1 MKLSEWSQQHEYLRT
16 EVGGISIESPLL
28 VVNDA
33 TIGYGGP
40 LVTGIELEVGAGEII
55 AILGPSGSG
64 KTTLLRTIAGLVRP
78 ISGSITTTVR
88 KRGGLGYI
96 PQRLGLVRHGSVGH
110 NVDLGAMAGTP
121 RTFQWWA
128 ERRARVKQAVE
139 DVGISEKIREPVRR
153 LSGGQQRRVATA
165 RALAQRPELILADEF
180 LGELDEEN
188 VQVVLDA
195 VRSLVE
201 TGSSVIMVEHIET
214 RAIELSDRVWRIIDG
229 SLVEEVPT

>member
-1 MKLSEWSQQHEYLRT
+1 MDRYFQL
-16 EVGGISIESPLL
+16 GGMVMSTPLL
-28 VVNDA
+28 VLDDLTV
-33 TIGYGGP
+33 GYGEP
-40 LVTGIELEVGAGEII
+40 LVRAIHLHVQPGEII

-78 ISGSITTTVR
+78 MSGVITTTVR

-110 NVDLGAMAGTP
+110 NVNLGAMVGTP
-121 RTFQWWA
+121 RSLRWWT

-139 DVGISEKIREPVRR
+139 VVGIAEKMREPVRR

-165 RALAQRPELILADEF
+165 RTLAQRPELILADEF
-180 LGELDEEN
+180 LGELDEGN
-188 VQVVLDA
+188 VQVVVDA

-201 TGSSVIMVEHIET
+201 TGSSMIMVEHIE
-214 RAIELSDRVWRIIDG
+214 DRGANAGRH
-229 SLVEEVPT
+229 

>member
-1 MKLSEWSQQHEYLRT
+1 MST
-16 EVGGISIESPLL
+16 PLL
-28 VVNDA
+28 ALENLTV
-33 TIGYGGP
+33 GYNEP
-40 LVTGIELEVGAGEII
+40 LVREIQLRVQPGEII

-64 KTTLLRTIAGLVRP
+64 KTTLLRTIAGLIRP
-78 ISGSITTTVR
+78 ISGMITTTVR

-139 DVGISEKIREPVRR
+139 GVGISEKIREPVRR

-195 VRSLVE
+195 V
-201 TGSSVIMVEHIET
+201 
-214 RAIELSDRVWRIIDG
+214 
-229 SLVEEVPT
+229 

>member
-1 MKLSEWSQQHEYLRT
+1 MST
-16 EVGGISIESPLL
+16 PLL
-28 VVNDA
+28 ALENLTV
-33 TIGYGGP
+33 GYNEP
-40 LVTGIELEVGAGEII
+40 LVREIQLRVQPGEII

-64 KTTLLRTIAGLVRP
+64 KTTLLRTIAGLIRP
-78 ISGSITTTVR
+78 ISGMITTTVR

-96 PQRLGLVRHGSVGH
+96 PQRLGLVRHGSVAH

-214 RAIELSDRVWRIIDG
+214 RAIELSDRVWRIMDG